1 MRDRAC
7 DTLPAHP
14 AIRAI
19 VRVIRRCFGRPARH
33 LVAALAVIIPVT
45 GASQEGARSTSLGIA
60 SAGLVAIHVAGA
72 RIERGAEGA
81 EGGVTLDLGHFSSPR
96 LRLVTDV
103 AFLRTFAYEERV
115 ETEGKSYR
123 DVFYDLSGNVAI
135 AVHANPPTAR
145 ATAYALLGVG
155 VHALTSSFGSLTL
168 DARYN
173 SNNFGLLAG
182 GGVRI
187 RHGEGSR
194 RAYLLELRRVQ
205 AHDVSRLSLHLG
217 IAALFNDLARR

>member
-1 MRDRAC
+1 M
-7 DTLPAHP
+7 
-14 AIRAI
+14 
-19 VRVIRRCFGRPARH
+19 RVIRRYFGQPAQH
-33 LVAALAVIIPVT
+33 LVAALVVIMPVA
-45 GASQEGARSTSLGIA
+45 GASQEGARATSLGIA

-81 EGGVTLDLGHFSSPR
+81 EGGVTLDLGHFNSAR
-96 LRLVTDV
+96 VRLVTDV
-103 AFLRTFAYEERV
+103 SFLRTFAYEERV

-135 AVHANPPTAR
+135 AVHTNAPTAR

-155 VHALTSSFGSLTL
+155 VHALTSSFGSLAL

-187 RHGEGSR
+187 RHGGGSR